1 MESFTE
7 LGREFHP
14 SFRDMKEIVMNYLA
28 ESRGKGVSLG
38 NVCSCVIFHPPCAL
52 YASLRSFYRS
62 WSREKRKEKSGTRDK
77 RRRSLFSLVRK
88 DCPSS
93 ISSFLHFPSGSWKII
108 VLSSAYT
115 SFLIASHIN
124 PVLIARITCDDRAAI
139 FDKGKKPPS
148 FASLSSFFFL
158 WHGII
163 EPVANAS
170 NTREA

>member
-1 MESFTE
+1 MEKAFPSETCARALSSIPHVHCTQVCALSIEADRARKERRKVEHAINAGDRCSRSFAKRIARP
-7 LGREFHP
+7 LSRVSLIFHQ
-14 SFRDMKEIVMNYLA
+14 A
-28 ESRGKGVSLG
+28 RGK
-38 NVCSCVIFHPPCAL
+38 SC
-52 YASLRSFYRS
+52 
-62 WSREKRKEKSGTRDK
+62 
-77 RRRSLFSLVRK
+77 
-88 DCPSS
+88 
-93 ISSFLHFPSGSWKII
+93 

-148 FASLSSFFFL
+148 FALLSSFFFL